1 MAKKFSFSILGD
13 IANASDIAEVG
24 YNYSFKGKTLQQ
36 GSVGADGSFTINFA
50 NKKKSVKGV
59 IEFEK
64 LNATGSGNFTNNS
77 VEYSLASD
85 EFSIFKANA
94 KKSPQVFTYSF
105 SLDNPVTPNPPNPEA
120 NRIALSTFQ
129 DIYSNTQGGQVIGGT
144 FTPNNERFTQ
154 GQDIVTAT
162 VGTLG
167 QEDSLIDS
175 QQG

>member
-13 IANASDIAEVG
+13 IANASDIAVAG

-77 VEYSLASD
+77 IEYSLASD

-94 KKSPQVFTYSF
+94 KTP
-105 SLDNPVTPNPPNPEA
+105 LD
-120 NRIALSTFQ
+120 LH
-129 DIYSNTQGGQVIGGT
+129 
-144 FTPNNERFTQ
+144 
-154 GQDIVTAT
+154 
-162 VGTLG
+162 L
-167 QEDSLIDS
+167 LI
-175 QQG
+175 QP

>member
-13 IANASDIAEVG
+13 IANASDIAVAG

-77 VEYSLASD
+77 IEYSLASD

-94 KKSPQVFTYSF
+94 KKSPRS
-105 SLDNPVTPNPPNPEA
+105 SLTHS
-120 NRIALSTFQ
+120 ALTIQSHPTRQ
-129 DIYSNTQGGQVIGGT
+129 I
-144 FTPNNERFTQ
+144 RR
-154 GQDIVTAT
+154 
-162 VGTLG
+162 
-167 QEDSLIDS
+167 
-175 QQG
+175 